1 MIAQIVFIIAFVSAF
16 GLFFYRLYRI
26 YRYIQLARH
35 RKTKFRLKRF
45 TRILKIAIAQ
55 SKIFR
60 KPIVGFMHAIVFWG
74 FIIVNIEMLEI
85 TIDGIFGTHR
95 SLAFLGDIY
104 PILISAFEVF
114 ALLVIIACL
123 VFLARRNILRLKRFW
138 SNEMTT
144 WPRSDANIILITEI
158 LLMCSILTMNAA
170 DGILQ
175 SRGHAHFPEV
185 GTFLVSSFIKPL
197 FAGMSDSSLIFLE
210 RFAWWFHII
219 GVLIFMNYVTFSKHL
234 HIFFSFFNV
243 YYSKFEPLGKMTNM
257 PAITNEVKLMLN
269 PSADVPP
276 PAEEDMAQ
284 FGAKDAFDLYRKNL
298 LDAFSCTE
306 CGRCTAACPAN
317 ITGKKLSPRKIVMD
331 VRDRVEAIGSKVVKE
346 GKEFNDNKS
355 LLDLIEQE
363 ELWACTSCNACVYE
377 CPVNI
382 DPLQVILELRR
393 YLVLEQGSA
402 PGPIN
407 SMFANIENNGAPWQY
422 SAEDRLVWTENLNY
436 KSR

>member
-1 MIAQIVFIIAFVSAF
+1 MLAQIVFTVAFVSAF

-26 YRYIQLARH
+26 YRYIQLGKH
-35 RKTKFRLKRF
+35 RKTNFRIKR
-45 TRILKIAIAQ
+45 IVKVLKIAVAQ

-60 KPIVGFMHAIVFWG
+60 NPIVGLMHAIVFWG

-85 TIDGIFGTHR
+85 TIDGVFGTHR
-95 SLAFLGDIY
+95 SLSFLDEIY
-104 PILISAFEVF
+104 PILISAFELF
-114 ALLVIIACL
+114 ALAVIIACV
-123 VFLARRNILRLKRFW
+123 VFLARRNILKLKRFW
-138 SNEMTT
+138 AREMTT

-158 LLMCSILTMNAA
+158 LLMCSILIMNAS

-175 SRGHAHFPEV
+175 SRGHSHFHET
-185 GTFLVSSFIKPL
+185 GSFLVSSMIQPL
-197 FAGMSDSSLIFLE
+197 FTGMSDSSLVFLE
-210 RFAWWFHII
+210 RFTWWFHII

-243 YYSKFEPLGKMTNM
+243 YYSKFEPLGKMMNM

-276 PAEEDMAQ
+276 PAEEEMAQ
-284 FGAKDAFDLYRKNL
+284 FGAKDAFDFYRKNL

-317 ITGKKLSPRKIVMD
+317 ITGKKLSPRKLVMD
-331 VRDRVEAIGSKVVKE
+331 LRDRVEAIGHKVLKE
-346 GKEFNDNKS
+346 GKNFNDNKS

-382 DPLQVILELRR
+382 DPLQLVLELRR

-402 PGPIN
+402 PGPLN
-407 SMFANIENNGAPWQY
+407 AMFANIENNGAPWQY
-422 SAEDRLVWTENLNY
+422 SAEDRLVWTENLSN
-436 KSR
+436 KSK